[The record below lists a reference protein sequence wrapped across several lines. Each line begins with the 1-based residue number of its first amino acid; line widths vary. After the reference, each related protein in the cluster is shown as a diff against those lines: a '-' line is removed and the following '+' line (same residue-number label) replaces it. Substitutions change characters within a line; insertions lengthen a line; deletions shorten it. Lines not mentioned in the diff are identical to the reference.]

1 MIQRKQRTLRPISP
15 VSSHPAFD
23 TWCTRYFPPVQKLVS
38 QLWVGECCGLKRR
51 CSPWAHWF
59 EHLIPAGGA
68 SFVKSAESLE
78 EVEPYQRKCTTGEG
92 LVVLQPAPR
101 LVHTVCWVWMQCD
114 HLSSCSL
121 RHGFLTK
128 VGYIPRNCK
137 FLHIAS
143 CWRICLNNKERNKD
157 KRTLAIL
164 ESNWS
169 YPSYVE
175 VTSGWDLRCPEL
187 TFHGAS

>member
-23 TWCTRYFPPVQKLVS
+23 TWCTRYFSPVQKLVS
-38 QLWVGECCGLKRR
+38 QLWGGGGCWGLKRR

-68 SFVKSAESLE
+68 SFVKSVESLE
-78 EVEPYQRKCTTGEG
+78 EVEFCQRKCITGEG
-92 LVVLQPAPR
+92 LVVLQPALH

-114 HLSSCSL
+114 HLSSYSR

-128 VGYIPRNCK
+128 VGYI
-137 FLHIAS
+137 FLYIAS
-143 CWRICLNNKERNKD
+143 CWGFCLNNKERNKD

-175 VTSGWDLRCPEL
+175 VTSGWDHRCPKL